1 MHPTQQAVDIAVD
14 CFPELINVD
23 RARIS
28 LEIRVPMAHMQR
40 SRQRTVEIGR
50 TAWPLVVA
58 VLERFQIVEVRV
70 ALPPLPPPPPPPP
83 SLSRFM
89 LGPSGSTVELPPYTP
104 VPRRHGYSE
113 DARTNFIAYRARRSA
128 SPAQAPL
135 LFMPPSSSPVAE
147 LPPYE
152 PEAGRLEYSENAQTN
167 FVAYGGQMPSSPR
180 PDSRGVDVVPPWSS
194 HGRHDAPQLR

>member
-1 MHPTQQAVDIAVD
+1 MHSTQRAIDIAVD
-14 CFPELINVD
+14 CFPELIDVE

-28 LEIRVPMAHMQR
+28 LEVRVPMAHMQR

-58 VLERFQIVEVRV
+58 VLERFQVVEVRV
-70 ALPPLPPPPPPPP
+70 APPPPPPPPPPP
-83 SLSRFM
+83 SLSSFV
-89 LGPSGSTVELPPYTP
+89 LGPSGSTVEPPPYTP

-113 DARTNFIAYRARRSA
+113 DAQSNFVAYRARRPV

-135 LFMPPSSSPVAE
+135 RFMPPSSSPVAE

-152 PEAGRLEYSENAQTN
+152 PEAGRFEYSENAQTN
-167 FVAYGGQMPSSPR
+167 FVAYGGQMPSSPQ
-180 PDSRGVDVVPPWSS
+180 PHSRGVNVVPPWSS
-194 HGRHDAPQLR
+194 QGRHDAPQLR